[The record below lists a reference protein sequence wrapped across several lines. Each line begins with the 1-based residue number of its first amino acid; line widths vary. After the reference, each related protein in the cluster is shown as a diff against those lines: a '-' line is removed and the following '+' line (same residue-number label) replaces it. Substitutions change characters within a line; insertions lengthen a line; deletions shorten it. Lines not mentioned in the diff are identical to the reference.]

1 MQRLLQQMTLSC
13 KKSDG
18 METEG
23 QPVVQPVIHN
33 KRLKF
38 VQLLFGI
45 KFEALVNF
53 PGIESYCDY
62 LEHDAF
68 QPLMGPTFNS
78 IWDLLS
84 CANPKMSADCWDWG
98 LAVLR
103 VTQSEQPEI
112 SIHDILRRL
121 EEQRWG
127 SKKSPGRDQDKTY
140 LYMAIFGVL
149 CWSSLVV
156 RPRLI
161 FTEGLVPS
169 LTCIL
174 PQGLKSTRNFS
185 THRLSER
192 CMRPILTTFRSF
204 KLQHW
209 GDQSDERGQG
219 GSRETDSLY
228 EASLNIHSLCYFG
241 HVTIQ
246 WVDTISEH
254 LRFNPANRR
263 LSLFR
268 FPTFCA
274 LLAVHGDSVC
284 SAIRSIA
291 EQLDPLSPE
300 DRDQCCVSLEQE
312 IILSYRLLFGQDDK
326 SRKLAREEV
335 YRLKNSYPN
344 QSVDGM
350 LLDLCE
356 REYEYGSLWWK
367 TYDKVLRGY
376 PSEIWPITC
385 RTMEGHLQQHDVYSA
400 RDDFPRLGLRL
411 IKLQQFNSRQR
422 PSKLT
427 DLWRD
432 RRNPLQWYTFWAVLL
447 VGGVANILAAL
458 QLLVALVQLQA
469 SF

>member
-1 MQRLLQQMTLSC
+1 M
-13 KKSDG
+13 
-18 METEG
+18 
-23 QPVVQPVIHN
+23 
-33 KRLKF
+33 
-38 VQLLFGI
+38 LFGI
-45 KFEALVNF
+45 KSEALVNF

-68 QPLMGPTFNS
+68 QPLMSPTFDL

-84 CANPKMSADCWDWG
+84 CANPKKGADCWDWG
-98 LAVLR
+98 LAVLQ

-112 SIHDILRRL
+112 SIHDIARHL
-121 EEQRWG
+121 EQQGGG
-127 SKKSPGRDQDKTY
+127 SKKSLGQDQDKTY

-149 CWSSLVV
+149 CWASLVV

-174 PQGLKSTRNFS
+174 PQGFKSTKS
-185 THRLSER
+185 SSAHRLSDR
-192 CMRPILTTFRSF
+192 CMRPVLTTFRSF

-209 GDQSDERGQG
+209 GDQPDERAQG
-219 GSRETDSLY
+219 GSRETDCLY
-228 EASLNIHSLCYFG
+228 EASLNIYSLCYFG

-254 LRFNPANRR
+254 LRFSPAIAGCPCFAFRH
-263 LSLFR
+263 SL
-268 FPTFCA
+268 T
-274 LLAVHGDSVC
+274 LH
-284 SAIRSIA
+284 SIA

-312 IILSYRLLFGQDDK
+312 IILSYRLLFGQDGK

-335 YRLKNSYPN
+335 RKLKNSYPN
-344 QSVDGM
+344 QSIDDM

-356 REYEYGSLWWK
+356 RKYEYGSLWWK
-367 TYDKVLRGY
+367 TYDKVLQGY
-376 PSEIWPITC
+376 PCEIWPITC
-385 RTMEGHLQQHDVYSA
+385 RTLEGHLQQHDVYSA

-411 IKLQQFNSRQR
+411 
-422 PSKLT
+422 
-427 DLWRD
+427 
-432 RRNPLQWYTFWAVLL
+432 RNPLQWYTFWAVLL
-447 VGGVANILAAL
+447 FGGVANILAAL